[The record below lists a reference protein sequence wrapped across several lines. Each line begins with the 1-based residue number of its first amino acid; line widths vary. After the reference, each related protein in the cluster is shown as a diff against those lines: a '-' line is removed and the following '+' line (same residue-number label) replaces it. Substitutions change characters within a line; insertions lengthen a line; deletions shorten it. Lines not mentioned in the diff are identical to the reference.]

1 MRSFLI
7 SDNRDTLIGMKMAG
21 IDGVIIKERQ
31 EVIEKI
37 EELKKTDDIGIII
50 ITEKISLMVNDYV
63 YKLKLSKDKPLII
76 EIPDRHGSNKGQDS
90 ILRYIKE
97 SIGLKI

>member
-7 SDNRDTLIGMKMAG
+7 SDNKDTLIGMKMAG
-21 IDGVIIKERQ
+21 IDGIIIKERQ
-31 EVIEKI
+31 DIIEKI
-37 EELKKTDDIGIII
+37 EELKKVDDIGIII
-50 ITEKISLMVNDYV
+50 ITEKISLIINDYV
-63 YKLKLSKDKPLII
+63 YKLKLSKNKPLII
-76 EIPDRHGSNKGQDS
+76 EIPDRHGPNKGQDS

>member
-21 IDGVIIKERQ
+21 IDGVIIRERQ

>member
-1 MRSFLI
+1 
-7 SDNRDTLIGMKMAG
+7 MKMAG
-21 IDGVIIKERQ
+21 IDGVIIRERQ